1 MKPKAKKIESKGEP
15 KDSKDRKKKKA
26 RFAALLLLLSHYT
39 TSPSSIALST
49 LVPGP
54 GGPQARDNLRT
65 SEQFVN
71 VNNDESSG
79 RRQKKE
85 GGMLGAGEGRK
96 RQTTTM
102 TVGQPIRR
110 KQLKMFTRGMQEGS
124 CCSLSLSGRE
134 SEKLRDTEI
143 KS

>member
-15 KDSKDRKKKKA
+15 KDSKDRKKKA
-26 RFAALLLLLSHYT
+26 RFAALLLLLSLYT

-49 LVPGP
+49 LVLGP

-110 KQLKMFTRGMQEGS
+110 KQLKMFTRGTQEGS
-124 CCSLSLSGRE
+124 YSLSVFLAG
-134 SEKLRDTEI
+134 KV
-143 KS
+143 KSFATQK

>member
-26 RFAALLLLLSHYT
+26 RLAALLLFLSLFLYP
-39 TSPSSIALST
+39 PSGSCIALST

-85 GGMLGAGEGRK
+85 GWMLGAGEGRK

-124 CCSLSLSGRE
+124 
-134 SEKLRDTEI
+134 
-143 KS
+143 